1 MKNLS
6 TQLQELTKAEGLNNP
21 SNPFTPPSFPS
32 EMPKNPNNTPS
43 SEFESD
49 FFKNFNKDLFSSA
62 TTNTQIPNTTIF
74 PSNTNQN
81 ENKNNPNK
89 DSNYANNISLVA
101 KPDEKK
107 DEKAAASNPFVDAY
121 SEMNQTPLD
130 QKNIMDL
137 FSGMGNLGDD
147 ANLNMEN
154 FSEGNIQN
162 IMQLYEI
169 LSKLSEQKENNK
181 NLSEEEKE
189 KELKILFE
197 HLLEFLLKSEMLAEP
212 LSQIKSSV
220 ISYLDKNKDKL
231 NAEEHEKYQSMLDYI
246 DVINSEITKPN
257 PNKPLIIDT
266 FFKLHEM
273 SNLDNNI
280 LDQINPNFKEFS
292 DLFGKKN

>member
-6 TQLQELTKAEGLNNP
+6 TQLQELTKTEGLNSNNTNANNLNF

-32 EMPKNPNNTPS
+32 DMPRNPNNTPS
-43 SEFESD
+43 SEFESE
-49 FFKNFNKDLFSSA
+49 FFKNFNKNLFGAFNAPQNPSA
-62 TTNTQIPNTTIF
+62 N
-74 PSNTNQN
+74 SGN
-81 ENKNNPNK
+81 ENKSTQNK
-89 DSNYANNISLVA
+89 DAYPNNMPIGS

-107 DEKAAASNPFVDAY
+107 EEKASNPFVDAY
-121 SEMNQTPLD
+121 SEMSQTPLD

-137 FSGMGNLGDD
+137 FAGMGNLGEE

-154 FSEGNIQN
+154 FNEGSIQN

-169 LSKLSEQKENNK
+169 LSKLSEQKESNK

-220 ISYLDKNKDKL
+220 ISYLDKNKEKL
-231 NAEEHEKYQSMLDYI
+231 NADEQEKYKSMLDYI
-246 DVINSEITKPN
+246 DVINTEITKPN

-292 DLFGKKN
+292 DLFAKKN

>member
-6 TQLQELTKAEGLNNP
+6 TQLQELTKNEGLNNS
-21 SNPFTPPSFPS
+21 SNPFTPPSFPC

-49 FFKNFNKDLFSSA
+49 FFRNLNKNLFNSTSMPVHVQNPPSS
-62 TTNTQIPNTTIF
+62 
-74 PSNTNQN
+74 SSNQN
-81 ENKNNPNK
+81 NEIKSNPIKDCYPNNVPI
-89 DSNYANNISLVA
+89 AAI
-101 KPDEKK
+101 PDEKRE
-107 DEKAAASNPFVDAY
+107 EKASNPFVDAY
-121 SEMNQTPLD
+121 SEMNKMPFD
-130 QKNIMDL
+130 QKNIMNL
-137 FSGMGNLGDD
+137 FGGMGNLGDD
-147 ANLNMEN
+147 DNLNMEN
-154 FSEGNIQN
+154 FNEGNITN

-181 NLSEEEKE
+181 NLSDEEKE

-197 HLLEFLLKSEMLAEP
+197 NLLEFLLKSEMLAEP
-212 LSQIKSSV
+212 LSQIKNSV

-231 NAEEHEKYQSMLDYI
+231 NSEEQEKYKSMLDYI

-266 FFKLHEM
+266 FFKLHEI

>member
-6 TQLQELTKAEGLNNP
+6 TQLQELTKSEALNNNV

-32 EMPKNPNNTPS
+32 EMPRNPHNTPS

-49 FFKNFNKDLFSSA
+49 FFKNFNKNLFTSFNPAQNASANPSSEGK
-62 TTNTQIPNTTIF
+62 
-74 PSNTNQN
+74 SNQN
-81 ENKNNPNK
+81 KDAYPNNMP
-89 DSNYANNISLVA
+89 IGA

-107 DEKAAASNPFVDAY
+107 DEKASNPFVDAY
-121 SEMNQTPLD
+121 SEMNQTPFD
-130 QKNIMDL
+130 QKSIMDL
-137 FSGMGNLGDD
+137 FAGMGNLGDD

-154 FSEGNIQN
+154 FNEGNIQN

-169 LSKLSEQKENNK
+169 LSKLSDQKENNK

-220 ISYLDKNKDKL
+220 ISYLDKNKGKL
-231 NAEEHEKYQSMLDYI
+231 NAEEQEKYKSMLDYI
-246 DVINSEITKPN
+246 DVINSEITKQS

>member
-6 TQLQELTKAEGLNNP
+6 TQLQELTKNEGLNNNS

-32 EMPKNPNNTPS
+32 DMPKNPHNTPS

-49 FFKNFNKDLFSSA
+49 FFKNFNKNLFGSVNTPMPNISNSSC
-62 TTNTQIPNTTIF
+62 NT
-74 PSNTNQN
+74 N
-81 ENKNNPNK
+81 ENKINQIK
-89 DSNYANNISLVA
+89 DSNLNNMPIAS

-107 DEKAAASNPFVDAY
+107 EEKASNPFVDAY
-121 SEMNQTPLD
+121 SEMNQTPFD

-137 FSGMGNLGDD
+137 FSGMGNLGGE

-154 FSEGNIQN
+154 LNEGNIQN
-162 IMQLYEI
+162 IVQLYEI
-169 LSKLSEQKENNK
+169 LSKLSEQKESNK
-181 NLSEEEKE
+181 NFSEEEKE

-220 ISYLDKNKDKL
+220 ISYLDKNKGKL
-231 NAEEHEKYQSMLDYI
+231 NAEEQEKYKSMLDYI

-292 DLFGKKN
+292 DLFSKKN

>member
-6 TQLQELTKAEGLNNP
+6 TQLQELTKNEGLNNS

-49 FFKNFNKDLFSSA
+49 FFRNLNKNLFNSTSMPVHVQNPPSS
-62 TTNTQIPNTTIF
+62 
-74 PSNTNQN
+74 SSNQN
-81 ENKNNPNK
+81 NEIKSNPIKDCYPNNVPI
-89 DSNYANNISLVA
+89 AAI
-101 KPDEKK
+101 PDEKRE
-107 DEKAAASNPFVDAY
+107 EKASNPFVDAY
-121 SEMNQTPLD
+121 SEMNKMPFD
-130 QKNIMDL
+130 QKNIMNL
-137 FSGMGNLGDD
+137 FGGMGNLGDD
-147 ANLNMEN
+147 DNLNMEN
-154 FSEGNIQN
+154 FNEGNITN

-181 NLSEEEKE
+181 NLSDEEKE

-197 HLLEFLLKSEMLAEP
+197 NLLEFLLKSEMLAEP
-212 LSQIKSSV
+212 LSQIKNSV

-231 NAEEHEKYQSMLDYI
+231 NSEEQEKYKSMLDYI

-266 FFKLHEM
+266 FFKLHEI